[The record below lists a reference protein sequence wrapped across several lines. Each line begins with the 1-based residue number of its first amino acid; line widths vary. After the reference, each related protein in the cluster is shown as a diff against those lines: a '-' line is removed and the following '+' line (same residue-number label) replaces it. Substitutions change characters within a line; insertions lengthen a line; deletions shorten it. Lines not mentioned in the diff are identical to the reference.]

1 MTDSSSS
8 SFGADWLIGA
18 VKKNPEGLLLLAA
31 GCALLLR
38 GGTTPTR
45 PQRADTYRGARDNRE
60 GQWDG
65 SGYNARGGR
74 AGDHDGG
81 LSGRVSRAADDARE
95 YASEMGKTVSETAGQ
110 YASAV
115 GDTTGRY
122 ASKVSD
128 TAGRYAS
135 SVSDYADDAR
145 AAVVEQSGRLAQQ
158 AQGTV
163 ERIVRE
169 QPLAV
174 AFAGLAAGAAVAAA
188 FPATSIERRTL
199 GPAGERLSE
208 AAESAR
214 EKLGEATSA
223 AGERLKDVA
232 EQRGLNAE
240 GLKNAA
246 RDVAGAFQESF
257 AGEQKEAASSSGQNR
272 VGSAAGGSTSSS
284 GSSGSGG
291 GTPRPGVG
299 GSSSASGSSTSRS
312 SGSGG
317 GGSGNA
323 SGGST
328 SRSGQ
333 GTPSKFG
340 SGSHSK

>member
-8 SFGADWLIGA
+8 SFGADWLVGA

-38 GGTTPTR
+38 RGASGER
-45 PQRADTYRGARDNRE
+45 PQRGGTYRGERHDGER
-60 GQWDG
+60 QWD
-65 SGYNARGGR
+65 SSGR
-74 AGDHDGG
+74 AVDRDQGV
-81 LSGRVSRAADDARE
+81 SGRMSRAADDALE

-110 YASAV
+110 YAS
-115 GDTTGRY
+115 
-122 ASKVSD
+122 KVSD
-128 TAGRYAS
+128 AAGRYAS
-135 SVSDYADDAR
+135 AVSDYADDAR
-145 AAVVEQSGRLAQQ
+145 TAVVEQSGRLAEQ
-158 AQGTV
+158 AQSTV

-214 EKLGEATSA
+214 EKLGEAASA

-232 EQRGLNAE
+232 EERGLNGE
-240 GLKNAA
+240 GLKKAA

-257 AGEQKEAASSSGQNR
+257 AGEKEAASSFGQNR
-272 VGSAAGGSTSSS
+272 AGSAAGGSTSHS

-291 GTPRPGVG
+291 GTTRASGGGTSSASPGSTSGAGGSSVGTPRPSGG
-299 GSSSASGSSTSRS
+299 GSSSAPGGTTSRS
-312 SGSGG
+312 DK
-317 GGSGNA
+317 
-323 SGGST
+323 
-328 SRSGQ
+328 
-333 GTPSKFG
+333 GTPSNFG